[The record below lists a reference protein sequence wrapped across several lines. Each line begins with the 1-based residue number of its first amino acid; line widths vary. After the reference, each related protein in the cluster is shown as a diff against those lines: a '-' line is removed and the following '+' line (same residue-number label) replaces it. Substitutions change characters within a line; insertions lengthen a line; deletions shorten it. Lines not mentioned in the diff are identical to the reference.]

1 MNNNLFLILGIT
13 VTVVIIVGAIVL
25 LNLRRKR
32 RRKHES
38 AEMADRPEHDLYA
51 DRYFEDNHIE
61 PDSAE
66 KPNPLF
72 ESPTV
77 NKSVQ
82 TPETKT
88 LSPAENIPDSPAKKP
103 PAPPPK
109 KAERKSEMIIVLYVV
124 AQRESGFAGTDL
136 LTVLEDLG
144 LKHGYM
150 NIFHHYGI
158 GEIKVRQAVFSLA
171 SMVEPGTFNPQQML
185 EFSTPGLA
193 LFMRLPGPF
202 GGRVAFELMLN
213 NAKKIAD
220 WLGGSVEDERHAPLT
235 ANTISALRERI
246 ANFEQRSPNLS
257 MHKLFS

>member
-1 MNNNLFLILGIT
+1 MNNNLFLILGI
-13 VTVVIIVGAIVL
+13 
-25 LNLRRKR
+25 LRRKR

-109 KAERKSEMIIVLYVV
+109 KAERKSEMII
-124 AQRESGFAGTDL
+124 
-136 LTVLEDLG
+136 G

>member
-1 MNNNLFLILGIT
+1 MNDNLFLIIAIT

-25 LNLRRKR
+25 NFRRKR
-32 RRKHES
+32 RRKRKA
-38 AEMADRPEHDLYA
+38 AEMADRPERDLYA

-61 PDSAE
+61 PDLAE

-77 NKSVQ
+77 NESVQ
-82 TPETKT
+82 TPETQA
-88 LSPAENIPDSPAKKP
+88 LSAVENHPDSPPAKKP
-103 PAPPPK
+103 SAPPPK
-109 KAERKSEMIIVLYVV
+109 KEERKSEMIIVLYVV
-124 AQRESGFAGTDL
+124 AQRESGFTGADL
-136 LTVLEDLG
+136 LTALEDLG
-144 LKHGYM
+144 LKHGNM

-158 GEIKVRQAVFSLA
+158 GDIKVQQPVFSLA
-171 SMVEPGTFNPQQML
+171 NMVEPGTFNPQQML

-202 GGRVAFELMLN
+202 GGRVGFELMLN

-220 WLGGSVEDERHAPLT
+220 WLGGTLEDERHTPLT
-235 ANTISALRERI
+235 ANTISALRARI

-257 MHKLFS
+257 MRKLFS